1 MKELSEH
8 RKKYLEEGFQ
18 EGMSWTNYGEWHI
31 DHIKPVCSFD
41 KETHPSVVNNL
52 QPLWAKDN
60 FSKGKKIL

>member
-8 RKKYLEEGFQ
+8 RKKYLKEYREKKQGK
-18 EGMSWTNYGEWHI
+18 N
-31 DHIKPVCSFD
+31 SFD
-41 KETHPSVVNNL
+41 KETHPSVVNNLNNL